1 MSWGSQSKR
10 EVPETLSGV
19 CWNVGADSLTWRHGN
34 SCSTLQ
40 ATPVSVGGRR
50 RRRGVKQRLMR
61 ERKEE

>member
-10 EVPETLSGV
+10 EVPETLLGV

-50 RRRGVKQRLMR
+50 RRRVKQRLMR
-61 ERKEE
+61 EREEE